1 MNKIGLIIKRE
12 YLTRVRKRSFIIM
25 TFLGPILLAAIYIIP
40 IMLALNANNDHLNV
54 AVVDES
60 LCFEEH
66 FECNDKHTFVPM
78 EGQPIDSVKAM
89 VNKGI
94 FDMAL
99 HVPKFTSR
107 PIAIIYSMRQ
117 VPMEMES
124 YISNVMKKEIEDQ
137 KLSAK
142 LEAILE
148 AKGVEPEEHLLD
160 SLLKDIHS
168 VKTDVNLQ
176 IMRMDEKGNEK
187 ETFTKVQ
194 FALGIGLAM
203 LVYMFIIFFGGQVMQ
218 GVSEE
223 KTNRIIEVIVS
234 SVKPFQLMMGK
245 IIGVSLVALTQ
256 FVLWILLTGVLYVG
270 FSAYIGI
277 SHPDM
282 LSQGTVMSQQI
293 TTNDIMSNE
302 NVQNIVQIAQSID
315 FGTIITCFLV
325 FFILGY
331 LLYAT
336 LYAAIGSLVDNNT
349 DSQQFALPITVPLLI
364 AIISS
369 FYIVNNPDSSLS
381 VWLSMIPFT
390 SPISMMVR
398 IPFGV
403 PIWQVVVSIVLLAGT
418 FVLMTWIAAK
428 IYRTGIL
435 MYGKK
440 LSYKEIFKWL
450 KYK

>member
-12 YLTRVRKRSFIIM
+12 YLTRVRKRSFLIL
-25 TFLGPILLAAIYIIP
+25 TFLGPILMAAIYVIP
-40 IMLALNANNDHLNV
+40 IMLALNSTTDHLRV

-60 LCFEEH
+60 RWFEER
-66 FECNDKHTFVPM
+66 FTSNEQHTFVTM
-78 EGQPIDSVKAM
+78 HGQPIDSVKEM
-89 VNKGI
+89 VKTGV

-99 HVPKFTSR
+99 YVPPTQLNIPSN
-107 PIAIIYSMRQ
+107 AVVYSIRQ
-117 VPMEMES
+117 VPMEMET
-124 YISNVMKKEIEDQ
+124 YISSVMEKEIENQ
-137 KLSAK
+137 KLMAQ
-142 LEAILE
+142 
-148 AKGVEPEEHLLD
+148 GVDPALVNA
-160 SLLKDIHS
+160 

-176 IMRMDEKGNEK
+176 VMRMDDKGNEK
-187 ETFTKVQ
+187 ETFTQVQ
-194 FALGIGLAM
+194 FMLGMILAM
-203 LVYMFIIFFGGQVMQ
+203 LIYFFIMFFGGQVMQ
-218 GVSEE
+218 GVAEE
-223 KTNRIIEVIVS
+223 KNNRIIEVIIS

-256 FVLWILLTGVLYVG
+256 FVMWILLTGVLYVG
-270 FSAYIGI
+270 FSAFIGI

-282 LSQGTVMSQQI
+282 LSAGTVMSQEI

-302 NVQNIVQIAQSID
+302 SVQNILQIVHSID
-315 FGTIITCFLV
+315 FGTIIVSFLL

-336 LYAAIGSLVDNNT
+336 LYAAVGSLVDNNT
-349 DSQQFALPITVPLLI
+349 DSQQFTLPITVPLIIALI
-364 AIISS
+364 SA
-369 FYIVNNPDSSLS
+369 FYIVNNPDSSLA
-381 VWLSMIPFT
+381 VWFSMIPFT

-403 PIWQVVVSIVLLAGT
+403 PIWQIVVSVLLLIGT
-418 FVLMTWIAAK
+418 FILMTWVATK

>member
-12 YLTRVRKRSFIIM
+12 YITRVRKRSFLIL
-25 TFLGPILLAAIYIIP
+25 TFLGPILMAAIYIIP
-40 IMLALNANNDHLNV
+40 IMLALNSSNENMRI
-54 AVVDES
+54 AVIDES
-60 LCFEEH
+60 HWFEDRFIDNKE
-66 FECNDKHTFVPM
+66 HTFVTMP
-78 EGQPIDSVKAM
+78 GQPIDSVKEL
-89 VNKGI
+89 VKEGI
-94 FDMAL
+94 FDMAVY
-99 HVPKFTSR
+99 VPPTQLNIPSN
-107 PIAIIYSMRQ
+107 AVIYSIRQ
-117 VPMEMES
+117 VPMEVENH
-124 YISNVMKKEIEDQ
+124 ISNVMKKEIEDQ
-137 KLSAK
+137 KLM
-142 LEAILE
+142 
-148 AKGVEPEEHLLD
+148 AKGIDPEIV
-160 SLLKDIHS
+160 SA

-176 IMRMDEKGNEK
+176 IMRMDDKGNEK

-194 FALGIGLAM
+194 FALGIALSM

-218 GVSEE
+218 GVAEE
-223 KTNRIIEVIVS
+223 KTNRIIEVIIS

-245 IIGVSLVALTQ
+245 VIGVSLVALTQ
-256 FVLWILLTGVLYVG
+256 FVLWILLTGALYLG
-270 FSAYIGI
+270 FSAFLG
-277 SHPDM
+277 
-282 LSQGTVMSQQI
+282 LSSPEILSSGTVMTQEI
-293 TTNDIMSNE
+293 TSNNIMSNE
-302 NVQNIVQIAQSID
+302 AVQNIVQIAHSID
-315 FGTIITCFLV
+315 FGTIIACFLV

-349 DSQQFALPITVPLLI
+349 DSQQFTLPITVPLI
-364 AIISS
+364 VAIISS

-403 PIWQVVVSIVLLAGT
+403 PIWQIVLSVVILAGT
-418 FVLMTWIAAK
+418 FVAMTWFAAK

>member
-12 YLTRVRKRSFIIM
+12 YMTRVRKRSFLIL
-25 TFLGPILLAAIYIIP
+25 TFLGPILMAAIYIIP
-40 IMLALNANNDHLNV
+40 IMLALNSNTDHLRV

-60 LCFEEH
+60 HWFEDR
-66 FECNDKHTFVPM
+66 FTNTKDHTFVNMP
-78 EGQPIDSVKAM
+78 GQPIDSVKEM
-89 VNKGI
+89 VKTGV
-94 FDMAL
+94 FDMAVY
-99 HVPKFTSR
+99 VPPTQLNIPSN
-107 PIAIIYSMRQ
+107 AIVFSIRQ
-117 VPMEMES
+117 VPMEMEN
-124 YISNVMKKEIEDQ
+124 YISGVMKKEIEDQ
-137 KLSAK
+137 KLM
-142 LEAILE
+142 
-148 AKGVEPEEHLLD
+148 AKGVDPEIV
-160 SLLKDIHS
+160 SA

-176 IMRMDEKGNEK
+176 IMRMDDKGNEK

-194 FALGIGLAM
+194 FALGIGLSM

-223 KTNRIIEVIVS
+223 KTNRIIEVIIS

-245 IIGVSLVALTQ
+245 IIGVSLVAITQ
-256 FVLWILLTGVLYVG
+256 FVLWILLTGALYLG
-270 FSAYIGI
+270 FSAFLG
-277 SHPDM
+277 
-282 LSQGTVMSQQI
+282 LSSPEILSSGTLMTQEI
-293 TTNDIMSNE
+293 TSNDIMNNE
-302 NVQNIVQIAQSID
+302 AVQNIVQIAHSID
-315 FGTIITCFLV
+315 FGTIIGCFLV

-349 DSQQFALPITVPLLI
+349 DSQQFTLPVTVPLI
-364 AIISS
+364 VAIITS

-403 PIWQVVVSIVLLAGT
+403 PIWQIVLSVVILAGT
-418 FVLMTWIAAK
+418 FVVMTWFAAK

-440 LSYKEIFKWL
+440 LTYKEIFKWL

>member
-12 YLTRVRKRSFIIM
+12 YLTRVRKRSFLIM
-25 TFLGPILLAAIYIIP
+25 TFLGPILMAAIYIIP
-40 IMLALNANNDHLNV
+40 IMLALNSSDEKMRV

-60 LCFEEH
+60 HWFEDR
-66 FECNDKHTFVPM
+66 FNDTQKHTFVLMP
-78 EGQPIDSVKAM
+78 GQPIDSVKEM
-89 VNKGI
+89 VKSGI

-99 HVPKFTSR
+99 YVPPTQLNIPSN
-107 PIAIIYSMRQ
+107 AIVYSLRQ
-117 VPMEMES
+117 VPMEVEA
-124 YISNVMKKEIEDQ
+124 YISNVMEKEIEEQ
-137 KLSAK
+137 KLMAN
-142 LEAILE
+142 
-148 AKGVEPEEHLLD
+148 GVDPE
-160 SLLKDIHS
+160 IVNA
-168 VKTDVNLQ
+168 VKTNVNLQ

-194 FALGIGLAM
+194 FTLGIILAM

-218 GVSEE
+218 GVAEE
-223 KTNRIIEVIVS
+223 KTNRIIEVIIS

-245 IIGVSLVALTQ
+245 VIGVSLVALTQ
-256 FVLWILLTGVLYVG
+256 FVLWVLLTGVFYVG
-270 FSAYIGI
+270 FSAYVGI

-282 LSQGTVMSQQI
+282 LSQGTVMTQEI
-293 TTNDIMSNE
+293 TSNDIMSNE
-302 NVQNIVQIAQSID
+302 GVQSILQIAQSID
-315 FGTIITCFLV
+315 FGTIITCFLI

-349 DSQQFALPITVPLLI
+349 DSQQFTLPITVPLII

-369 FYIVNNPDSSLS
+369 FYIINNPDNQLS

-403 PIWQVVVSIVLLAGT
+403 PIWQVVVSAAILAGT